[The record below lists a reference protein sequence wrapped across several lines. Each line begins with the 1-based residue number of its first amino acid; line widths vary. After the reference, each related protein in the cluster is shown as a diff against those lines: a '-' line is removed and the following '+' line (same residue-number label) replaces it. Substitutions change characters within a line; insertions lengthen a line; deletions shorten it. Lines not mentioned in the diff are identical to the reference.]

1 LKRGTRLK
9 TEERK
14 AQLLEIA
21 SRIFYEDGYEKGSLS
36 TVARAAGIT
45 KAAIYHHFKN
55 KEEIL
60 YNIILG
66 TIDGL
71 IFDLRA
77 ISKRKD
83 DPIKELKEMID
94 VQVSYNSH
102 KIKAKIVF
110 EDGNFL
116 DKKYEG
122 VIRNR
127 KKEIVEIYKNKFEE
141 IASAGKLKNVD
152 ITTAKFSVLGII
164 NWVYQWY
171 NPDGKLSI
179 EKIKDD
185 ITKLIFY
192 GMIKDDQQERLKKK
206 RE

>member
-1 LKRGTRLK
+1 MKRGTRLK